1 MDELEL
7 ERHEAIRLLS
17 QALSTDRIPVEQ
29 FESRLAL
36 VRQAPNRATLDAII
50 ADLVPTGEY
59 DPPPPVAMTPYGEP
73 VDIGAITPAE
83 VIRISTILSSSK
95 RAGSW
100 TVPYRLE
107 IKVVLGDLTIDL
119 REAVFFSDTLEI
131 DLDILLGGLTLIV
144 PAGTQVENET
154 NERWSSTS
162 HSTRS
167 TQGVRTVGLLVRI
180 TGRVRWSNIE
190 IKEKRRP
197 GEPSPLQKLLGA

>member
-1 MDELEL
+1 MDQLEL
-7 ERHEAIRLLS
+7 ERQEAVR
-17 QALSTDRIPVEQ
+17 ALSRGLSADRISVEQ

-50 ADLVPTGEY
+50 ADLIPTGEY
-59 DPPPPVAMTPYGEP
+59 EPPVPMAMTPYGEP
-73 VDIGAITPAE
+73 VDTGAITPAE
-83 VIRISTILSSSK
+83 VLRISTVLSSSK

-107 IKVVLGDLTIDL
+107 LKVVLGDLTIDL

-131 DLDILLGGLTLIV
+131 DMDILLGGLTLIV

-167 TQGVRTVGLLVRI
+167 TQGMRTVGLLVRI

-197 GEPSPLQKLLGA
+197 GEPSPIQKLLGG

>member
-7 ERHEAIRLLS
+7 ERQEAIR
-17 QALSTDRIPVEQ
+17 ALSRALSADRLPVEQ

-36 VRQAPNRATLDAII
+36 IRQAPNRATLDAII
-50 ADLVPTGEY
+50 ADLLPTGEY
-59 DPPPPVAMTPYGEP
+59 DPPAPMAMTPYGEP
-73 VDIGAITPAE
+73 VDTGAITPAE
-83 VIRISTILSSSK
+83 VIRISTVLSSSK

-144 PAGTQVENET
+144 PAGTQVENEC
-154 NERWSSTS
+154 NERWSSTA

-167 TQGVRTVGLLVRI
+167 ARGAQPIGLLVRI

-197 GEPSPLQKLLGA
+197 GDPSPLQKLLGA

>member
-1 MDELEL
+1 MDDLEL
-7 ERHEAIRLLS
+7 ERQEAIR
-17 QALSTDRIPVEQ
+17 ALSRGLSAERITVDQ
-29 FESRLAL
+29 FESRLVL

-50 ADLVPTGEY
+50 ADLIPTGEY
-59 DPPPPVAMTPYGEP
+59 DPPVPMAMTPYGEP
-73 VDIGAITPAE
+73 VDTGAITPAE
-83 VIRISTILSSSK
+83 VIRISTVLGSSK

-107 IKVVLGDLTIDL
+107 LKVVLGDLTIDL

-131 DLDILLGGLTLIV
+131 DMDILLGGLTLIV

-167 TQGVRTVGLLVRI
+167 TQGMRTVGLLVRI
-180 TGRVRWSNIE
+180 TGKVRWSNIE

-197 GEPSPLQKLLGA
+197 GEPSPIQKLLGA